1 MYLNEVIS
9 VTDCEILR
17 ALAGRIAQIAALD
30 VQEETRRLYYGVN
43 NLRMIRP
50 VVLLDELPWN
60 QLNGSGEL
68 TLHCQD
74 PWLRTVEQGMRRT
87 LWRWD
92 HCRGDML
99 MEPFYNLPRSIE
111 IGDMGITVQEKTLA
125 ADAGNNI
132 ISHQYEDQLS
142 TMESLEILH
151 VPEVRVDDA
160 KTEREYQQLDEIFG
174 DLLPIQIRGISG
186 AGFYMPWDDL
196 ARWRGVEPIYIDLVD
211 DPELLHAF
219 MRKFVVIRKALLD
232 KLEQMNLLDTHMSVL
247 HCTPGLVDEL
257 PGDTE
262 NGKVTRKNLW
272 GRGTAQM
279 FASVSPAMHDE
290 FEIEYAK
297 EFFDGF
303 GLVYYGCCEPLH
315 DKIDIVKKLP
325 NLRKLSITPW
335 ADVRKSAE
343 RIGSDY
349 VLSRKPNPAAVAV
362 DHLDEELLRRDI
374 LETLTVCRENNTP
387 CEFILKDISSV
398 CHNPNNLTR
407 WEQVVME
414 TVRNF

>member
-1 MYLNEVIS
+1 M
-9 VTDCEILR
+9 DRDILR
-17 ALAGRIAQIAALD
+17 GLAGQIAEIAALD
-30 VQEETRRLYYGVN
+30 IHIETERLYRAVN
-43 NLRMIRP
+43 NLKMIRP

-60 QLNGSGEL
+60 QLNVDGEL
-68 TLHCQD
+68 TLKCED
-74 PWLRTVEQGMRRT
+74 AFLREVEQNMRRT
-87 LWRWD
+87 LYRWN

-99 MEPFYNLPRSIE
+99 VEPYYYLDRVIH
-111 IGDMGITVQEKTLA
+111 IGDMGIKVQESTLS
-125 ADAGNNI
+125 ADGDNHI
-132 ISHQYEDQLS
+132 ISHHYEDQLS
-142 TMESLEILH
+142 TLESLDVLH
-151 VPEVRVDDA
+151 VPEIMVDDVL
-160 KTEREYQQLDEIFG
+160 TERRRVMLDGIFG
-174 DLLPIQIRGISG
+174 DLLPIRLRGLTG

-196 ARWRGVEPIYIDLVD
+196 ARWRGVEPIYVDLID

-219 MRKFVVIRKALLD
+219 MRRFVAIRKELLRREEELGLLD
-232 KLEQMNLLDTHMSVL
+232 AHMPVL

-257 PGDTE
+257 PGELEGGHT
-262 NGKVTRKNLW
+262 TRKNLW

-335 ADVRKSAE
+335 ANVRRAAE
-343 RIGSDY
+343 QIGGDY
-349 VLSRKPNPAAVAV
+349 VLSRKPNPASVAV
-362 DHLDEELLRRDI
+362 PKLDEEALRRDI
-374 LETLTVCRENNTP
+374 LETLTICRETGTP

-398 CHNPNNLTR
+398 YYNPMNLTR

-414 TVRNF
+414 TVKNF

>member
-1 MYLNEVIS
+1 M
-9 VTDCEILR
+9 DREILR
-17 ALAGRIAQIAALD
+17 SLAGQIAQIASLD
-30 VQEETRRLYYGVN
+30 VQKETAELHRAVN
-43 NLRMIRP
+43 SLRMIRP

-60 QLNGSGEL
+60 QLNGNGEL
-68 TLHCQD
+68 TLQCQD
-74 PWLRTVEQGMRRT
+74 PYLRNIECGMRRT
-87 LWRWD
+87 LWRWN

-99 MEPFYNLPRSIE
+99 IEPYYDLYRSIHHGD
-111 IGDMGITVQEKTLA
+111 IGVSVQEERLA
-125 ADAGNNI
+125 NDGDNHI
-132 ISHQYEDQLS
+132 VSHHYIDQLS
-142 TMESLEILH
+142 TMEDLEKLRT
-151 VPEVRVDDA
+151 PEVWVDTADE
-160 KTEREYQQLDEIFG
+160 ERKMNILGDIFG
-174 DLLPIQIRGISG
+174 DLLPIRLQGI
-186 AGFYMPWDDL
+186 GFKGFSPWDTL
-196 ARWRGVEPIYIDLVD
+196 SMWRGVEPIYIDLVD

-219 MRKFVVIRKALLD
+219 MRKYTDIQKAVLD
-232 KLEQMNLLDTHMSVL
+232 KEEELGLFADYAPNL
-247 HCTPGLVDEL
+247 HCTPGLVDDL
-257 PGDTE
+257 PGE
-262 NGKVTRKNLW
+262 IEGGKVTRKNLW

-325 NLRKLSITPW
+325 NLRKISITPW

-343 RIGSDY
+343 QMGADY
-349 VLSRKPNPAAVAV
+349 VLSRKPNPATVAV
-362 DHLDEELLRRDI
+362 PRLDEEDLRKDI

-387 CEFILKDISSV
+387 CEFILKDISSA
-398 CHNPNNLTR
+398 CYNPENLTR